1 MEGTTRTSPPGTED
15 HTESET
21 PASPGVSARAGEY
34 EAWAYLFVSHG
45 VPVYRCTKCGLTRL
59 YPQPTRAEVLAFYA
73 NSTGHDPF
81 ADDAH
86 LPDSVWRTTSTI
98 TTR

>member
-1 MEGTTRTSPPGTED
+1 MPSMSHATGAPRQTGY
-15 HTESET
+15 
-21 PASPGVSARAGEY
+21 GEHV
-34 EAWAYLFVSHG
+34 LFVSHG

-86 LPDSVWRTTSTI
+86 LPDSVWSTTSTI